1 MPSSEPDGAPPG
13 AGEMASAAPQRPA
26 RDRPDDRTELL
37 LWSLM
42 DEFERV
48 ALSSYQTHSPTLA
61 TAEKRRLVARL
72 AALGLDPSALAES
85 SLGAPA
91 AVLLKHARSVDEVSA
106 LIVQGLVLEHMGQ
119 AIYRIAAGSAHASS
133 GSRAIAASGLGA
145 SQSVIAATS
154 ARLATRVG
162 TGDALYAVFAE
173 VSHAPLGVL
182 DSLAEPVD
190 EVFGEHFGLRF
201 ADVMGEFVADLIGAC
216 TTLGMQRRKVVAH
229 LAGASMGF

>member
-1 MPSSEPDGAPPG
+1 MSSSASDIAAPG
-13 AGEMASAAPQRPA
+13 AGVASSPKEESATL
-26 RDRPDDRTELL
+26 RPDDPTELL

-42 DEFERV
+42 DEFERL
-48 ALSSYQTHSPTLA
+48 ALASYEAHSPTLA
-61 TAEKRRLVARL
+61 TPEKRQLVARL
-72 AALGLDPSALAES
+72 ATLGLDGSALARS

-91 AVLLKHARSVDEVSA
+91 APLLAHARTGDEVTA
-106 LIVQGLVLEHMGQ
+106 LIVQGLVLEHMAQ
-119 AIYRIAAGSAHASS
+119 AIYRIAQASDRAS
-133 GSRAIAASGLGA
+133 VASRAIAATGLVA
-145 SQSVIAATS
+145 SMSAIAAAS

-173 VSHAPLGVL
+173 VSHAPLGAL
-182 DSLAEPVD
+182 DALAEPVD

-216 TTLGMQRRKVVAH
+216 TALGMQRRKVVAQ